1 MGSCAIRANIGSIE
15 TQSAIRLDPDQ
26 RGAQMRDLPCEFRSP
41 REVRMS
47 AFDPEPGHV
56 FDIVVVGAGPAG
68 LCFANALAGSG
79 LSVALVERQ
88 PREALADPADD
99 GREIALT
106 HRSQRILRDLGVW
119 ARLSAEE
126 VADLRE
132 ALVLD
137 GDDPDGLRFA
147 PEDDRRERLG
157 WLASNHAIR
166 RAAFAECEARAAA
179 TLLCGRRT
187 VAVSTDRD
195 DVAVTLDDGTVL
207 RASLLVAADSR
218 FSETRRA
225 VGIAATMRDFGRT
238 MLVCRMR
245 HERPHAGT
253 AWEWFDHG
261 QTLALLPLRDPRVS
275 SVVLTVPQ
283 LQAQALQALAP
294 EAFAEEMARRFHGRL
309 GAMTFI
315 GPCCA
320 YPLVGVYPQAFVA
333 ERFAAI
339 GDAAVGMH
347 PVTAHG
353 FNFGLLG
360 QDALAAAIRRAHAAG
375 QPFWSMPLLRA
386 WERGHRQATRPLY
399 LATTMIAGLYTNDSP
414 PAKALRRAA
423 LRIARHAAPFRRAV
437 AAGLTGES
445 GSPRFASRVIDGL
458 QRLRQSARAPDTS
471 PGTSPGASGGRP

>member
-1 MGSCAIRANIGSIE
+1 
-15 TQSAIRLDPDQ
+15 
-26 RGAQMRDLPCEFRSP
+26 
-41 REVRMS
+41 MS
-47 AFDPEPGHV
+47 AFDPAPDNV

-68 LCFANALAGSG
+68 LCFANALAGNG

-88 PREALADPADD
+88 SRETLADPADD

-106 HRSQRILRDLGVW
+106 HRSQRIMGDLGLW
-119 ARLSAEE
+119 ARLPADH

-137 GDDPDGLRFA
+137 GDDPHGLRFA
-147 PEDDRRERLG
+147 PEDGHRERLG
-157 WLASNHAIR
+157 WLVSNHAIR
-166 RAAFAECEARAAA
+166 RAAYAECEARAAA

-187 VAVSTDRD
+187 VSVSTACDG
-195 DVAVTLDDGTVL
+195 VSVTLDDGSIL

-225 VGIAATMRDFGRT
+225 VGIAAAMRDFGRT

-245 HERPHAGT
+245 HARPHAAT

-261 QTLALLPLRDPRVS
+261 QTLALLPLRDPQVS

-294 EAFAEEMARRFHGRL
+294 EAFAEDMARRFHGRL
-309 GAMTFI
+309 GAMEVI

-360 QDALAAAIRRAHAAG
+360 QDALASAIRRAHAAG
-375 QPFWSMPLLRA
+375 RPFWSMPLLQA
-386 WERGHRQATRPLY
+386 YERGHRRATRPLY
-399 LATTMIAGLYTNDSP
+399 LATTMIASLYTDDSP
-414 PAKALRRAA
+414 SAKVLRRAA
-423 LRIARHAAPFRRAV
+423 LRVARHAAPFRRAV
-437 AAGLTGES
+437 TAGLTGEAEP
-445 GSPRFASRVIDGL
+445 PRLVSRAIDGL
-458 QRLRQSARAPDTS
+458 QRLRQSIRGVKAA
-471 PGTSPGASGGRP
+471 TSPGASGGSP

>member
-1 MGSCAIRANIGSIE
+1 MSGSSTPGFNIPGADRACG
-15 TQSAIRLDPDQ
+15 Q
-26 RGAQMRDLPCEFRSP
+26 
-41 REVRMS
+41 
-47 AFDPEPGHV
+47 V

-88 PREALADPADD
+88 SREALADPADD

-106 HRSQRILRDLGVW
+106 HRSQRILRDLGLW
-119 ARLSAEE
+119 ARLPADH
-126 VADLRE
+126 VADLCE

-147 PEDDRRERLG
+147 PVDARRERLG
-157 WLASNHAIR
+157 WLVSNHAIR

-187 VAVSTDRD
+187 VAVSTACDG
-195 DVAVTLDDGTVL
+195 VAVTLDDGSVL

-225 VGIAATMRDFGRT
+225 VGIAAAMRDFGRT
-238 MLVCRMR
+238 MLLCRMR
-245 HERPHAGT
+245 HARPHAGT

-294 EAFAEEMARRFHGRL
+294 EAFAEDMARRFHGRL
-309 GAMTFI
+309 GAMRFI

-320 YPLVGVYPQAFVA
+320 YPLVGVYPEAFVA

-353 FNFGLLG
+353 FNFGLIG
-360 QDALAAAIRRAHAAG
+360 QDALASAIRNAHAVG
-375 QPFWSMPLLRA
+375 RPFWSMRLLRA
-386 WERGHRQATRPLY
+386 YERGHRRATRPLY
-399 LATTMIAGLYTNDSP
+399 VVTTLIASLYTDDSP

-423 LRIARHAAPFRRAV
+423 LRIARHAAPFRHAV
-437 AAGLTGES
+437 SAGLTGEAE
-445 GSPRFASRVIDGL
+445 PPWLVSRVVDGL
-458 QRLRQSARAPDTS
+458 QRLRQSARSTS
-471 PGTSPGASGGRP
+471 AATSPGASGGRP

>member
-1 MGSCAIRANIGSIE
+1 MSGSSTPGFNIPGADRACG
-15 TQSAIRLDPDQ
+15 Q
-26 RGAQMRDLPCEFRSP
+26 
-41 REVRMS
+41 
-47 AFDPEPGHV
+47 V

-88 PREALADPADD
+88 AREALAAPDDD

-106 HRSQRILRDLGVW
+106 HRSQRILHDLGLW
-119 ARLSAEE
+119 TRLPEDH

-132 ALVLD
+132 ARVLD
-137 GDDPDGLRFA
+137 GDDPDGLRFM
-147 PEDDRRERLG
+147 PEGGRRERLG
-157 WLASNHAIR
+157 WLVSNHAIR

-187 VAVSTDRD
+187 VAVSTHRD
-195 DVAVTLDDGTVL
+195 GVEATLDDGSVL

-225 VGIAATMRDFGRT
+225 VGIAAAMRDFGRT

-245 HERPHAGT
+245 HERPHAGI

-261 QTLALLPLRDPRVS
+261 QTLALLPLRDPQVS

-283 LQAQALQALAP
+283 VRAQALQALAP
-294 EAFAEEMARRFHGRL
+294 VAFAAEMARRFHGRL
-309 GAMTFI
+309 GAMDFI
-315 GPCCA
+315 GPCRA
-320 YPLVGVYPQAFVA
+320 YPLVGVYPETFVA

-360 QDALAAAIRRAHAAG
+360 QDALATAIRRAHAAG
-375 QPFWSMPLLRA
+375 QPFWAMPLLQA
-386 WERGHRQATRPLY
+386 WERGHRRATRPLY
-399 LATTMIAGLYTNDSP
+399 LATTMIAGLYTDDSLP
-414 PAKALRRAA
+414 GKALRRAA

-445 GSPRFASRVIDGL
+445 EPPRLLSRVVDGL
-458 QRLRQSARAPDTS
+458 QRLRQSARAAS
-471 PGTSPGASGGRP
+471 AAASPGASGDRP